1 MDFMSGVLK
10 SGNLSFLLV
19 ALFLLVGKGYS
30 QDTGSLSQ
38 KWEEAKIQSEQSLR
52 GKLGLFTLSRPIN
65 SYNFSFLKEQGGL
78 RLEDGYFSKI
88 QYLDESG
95 YPVIFAPHNVNA
107 AITTGVNHLQPGGSL
122 GVNLT
127 GKGLVVGIFDQTRPK
142 RDHPEFGN
150 RLTQIDGST
159 ETLSEHSTH
168 VTGTIMAAG
177 VNSGAR
183 GMAYEAT
190 GWAFNWESDIS
201 KMLTNAYEQTS
212 KPNGMLVSN
221 HSYGVVLGWRQEG
234 ANWTWFG
241 NPSISTEE
249 DWRFGFYSAKS
260 QAIDELIYSRPYYSV
275 VWSAGNDRD
284 DRGDG
289 TRPPDGPADT
299 IGPEGVA
306 KNNITVGAVSQVLD
320 YTGPNSVAVSGF
332 SSWGPTDDGRIK
344 PDLVGMGVNVFSSSI
359 NSSDQDSYAS
369 LSGTSMSAP
378 NVTGSLFLLQQL
390 YSQRNPGRFMLAS
403 TLKSLAIHTAKES
416 GPSLGP
422 DYMYGWG
429 LLDARA
435 SAELILN
442 EDGSSNLIRELILDQ
457 GSTYE
462 YEILSDGITPIKA
475 TIAWTD
481 PAGTPAGSS
490 LDPSN
495 LMLVNDLDLRIFDED
510 GVEFYPWTLDP
521 ALGAAARG
529 VQTAD
534 NFRDN
539 VEQVLIASPQ
549 AKKYT
554 IKVTH
559 KGELTFG
566 MQPFSLVFSAG
577 VVDGAAETLYW
588 IGGEAGDW
596 SDPNKWS
603 LTANG
608 PSAGKIPSSGTR
620 VVFDGQA
627 GQNKTVNLTGGSTA
641 FSVNVFGDQVLS
653 LDLKSQNLS
662 VSNGFRISNQ
672 ITEIKNGS
680 IIFDSESTNELL
692 VEFGQTLFENVSLE
706 FSRGNWSV
714 ISGAKFDELEIGASN
729 VDFGMDVLTASQ
741 IQLLGGGIVTG
752 EFDTINFSESLVLN
766 ATSQLKEG
774 LTVQFEGSSG
784 QFTNASSIPISRV
797 EVLSGTLELLSDGL
811 DNLSISNGK
820 AVLGSAPIDVIELA
834 LGAGSTLEYGQTA
847 TFTILGD
854 LTSSATSQAKASITA
869 GTAGSS
875 LAFDIYKKLCLD
887 HLNVTN
893 VNKTGQGI
901 INLGT
906 AATIQNAT
914 GWLSQDCDDVLFA
927 KFESSF
933 PCVGAAV
940 TFENQS
946 EGAISSYLWDF
957 GSGRTSTL
965 ENPIMVFDT
974 PGVFPVRLTISNGQ
988 GSTSFTEQIEIGTND
1003 LAKPIIVINGSQLTS
1018 QQPGTAYQWYL
1029 NGQAIAGATGRSFV
1043 AEGDGSYQVA
1053 IFNELCNR
1061 ISDPVIISALPEPD
1075 LSRFGIFVGPVP
1087 TEDFI
1092 TLQIN
1097 NDYKG
1102 PISYSI
1108 IDMAGRVY
1116 LTKLAGKNAEE
1127 WSEVISLPNL
1137 SGLYI
1142 LKIET
1147 NNLIFHKKIIKL

>member
-1 MDFMSGVLK
+1 MRRILK
-10 SGNLSFLLV
+10 NGNPIFLIMISFLLLGEV
-19 ALFLLVGKGYS
+19 HG
-30 QDTGSLSQ
+30 QDNGSLSK
-38 KWEEAKIQSEQSLR
+38 KWEEAKNQSEQSLK
-52 GKLGLFTLSRPIN
+52 GKLGLFQLSGPIN
-65 SYNFSFLKEQGGL
+65 SYNFPFLKEQGGL
-78 RLEDGYFSKI
+78 RLADGYFSKI

-142 RDHPEFGN
+142 RDHPEFGS
-150 RLTQIDGST
+150 RLTQVDGST

-168 VTGTIMAAG
+168 VSGTILAAG
-177 VNSGAR
+177 VNAAAR

-201 KMLTNAYEQTS
+201 KMLANAYEPVS
-212 KPNGMLVSN
+212 KPSGMLISN
-221 HSYGVVLGWRQEG
+221 HSYGVVLGWRQDG

-241 NPSISTEE
+241 NPAISTQE

-289 TRPPDGPADT
+289 TRPPDGPDDT

-306 KNNITVGAVSQVLD
+306 KNNITVGAVSQVLN

-332 SSWGPTDDGRIK
+332 SAWGPTDDGRIK

-359 NSSDQDSYAS
+359 NASDQNSYAS

-390 YSQRNPGRFMLAS
+390 YSQRNPGKFMLAA
-403 TLKSLAIHTAKES
+403 TLKSLAIHTAKEA
-416 GPSLGP
+416 GPAPGP

-462 YEILSDGITPIKA
+462 YEIVSDGITPIRA

-481 PAGTPAGSS
+481 PAGTPVGTA

-510 GVEFYPWTLDP
+510 GVEYFPWTLDP

-529 VQTAD
+529 VQTTD

-539 VEQVLIASPQ
+539 VEQVFIAAPQ

-554 IKVTH
+554 VRITH
-559 KGELTFG
+559 KGELSFG

-577 VVDGAAETLYW
+577 AVDGAAETLYW
-588 IGGEAGDW
+588 IGGASGDW
-596 SDPNKWS
+596 SDPSKWS

-608 PSAGKIPSSGTR
+608 PAAGKVPNAGTR
-620 VVFDGQA
+620 VVFDGPA
-627 GQNKTVNLTGGSTA
+627 GQNKTVNLSGGSTA

-653 LDLKSQNLS
+653 LDLKSQNLT

-692 VEFGQTLFENVSLE
+692 LEFGQTLFENLTLK
-706 FSRGNWSV
+706 FTKGNWSV
-714 ISGAKFDELEIGASN
+714 ISGAKFDKLEVGTSNVNFNMAELEAN
-729 VDFGMDVLTASQ
+729 Q
-741 IQLLGGGIVTG
+741 IRLLSGGIVSGDVESMKFSQSLT
-752 EFDTINFSESLVLN
+752 FDP
-766 ATSQLKEG
+766 TSQFKEG
-774 LTVQFEGSSG
+774 LTAKFEGSSG
-784 QFTNASSIPISRV
+784 QYANSSPTQISRL
-797 EVLSGTLELLSDGL
+797 EVMSGTLALSTDGL
-811 DNLSISNGK
+811 ENLAISNGK
-820 AVLGSAPIDVIELA
+820 AVLGSASLDVQELA
-834 LGAGSTLEYGQTA
+834 LGPGGTLEFAQVSSFTVLGQITSSATQQTKASISALAAGSTL
-847 TFTILGD
+847 I
-854 LTSSATSQAKASITA
+854 
-869 GTAGSS
+869 
-875 LAFDIYKKLCLD
+875 FDVYKKLCFD
-887 HLNVTN
+887 HLNVSN
-893 VNKTGQGI
+893 VNKSGQGI

-906 AATIQNAT
+906 TATIQNAT
-914 GWLSQDCDDVLFA
+914 GWLSQPCDEVLFA
-927 KFESSF
+927 KFESTY

-946 EGAISSYLWDF
+946 EGAVSSYLWEF
-957 GSGRTSTL
+957 GSGITSTL
-965 ENPIMVFDT
+965 ENPIFVFDS
-974 PGVFPVRLTISNGQ
+974 PGRYPVKLTISNSL
-988 GSTSFTEQIEIGTND
+988 GSTSFTEEIEISSNE
-1003 LAKPIIVINGSQLTS
+1003 LSKPVIVINGSQLTS
-1018 QQPGTAYQWYL
+1018 QQPGSSYQWYL
-1029 NGQAIAGATGRSFV
+1029 NGEAIAGATGRSFV

-1075 LSRFGIFVGPVP
+1075 LGRFGVFVGPVP
-1087 TEDFI
+1087 SEDVI
-1092 TLQIN
+1092 TLQISN
-1097 NDYKG
+1097 EYRG
-1102 PISYSI
+1102 PIHYSI
-1108 IDMAGRVY
+1108 IDLAGRVY
-1116 LTKLAGKNAEE
+1116 LTKVAGKNSEE
-1127 WSEVISLPNL
+1127 WTEVITLPNP

-1147 NNLIFHKKIIKL
+1147 NKLIFHKKIIKN